1 MIDWKRFY
9 ETRDDDL
16 DRWIGT
22 RKLLSN
28 QEAVSTGLLLCKY
41 FVFDASFQGVLFLI
55 SLFVIIG
62 DQVVSIITV
71 SSFVRVGRGA
81 DCVEPSA
88 RSPPFSTKQHL
99 VVRLEDIVRTSM
111 AVPPRIGD

>member
-28 QEAVSTGLLLCKY
+28 QEAVCTGLLLCKY
-41 FVFDASFQGVLFLI
+41 FAFDASFQGTLFLV
-55 SLFVIIG
+55 SLFVRVG
-62 DQVVSIITV
+62 DQVVTITIV
-71 SSFVRVGRGA
+71 FSFV
-81 DCVEPSA
+81 
-88 RSPPFSTKQHL
+88 
-99 VVRLEDIVRTSM
+99 
-111 AVPPRIGD
+111 